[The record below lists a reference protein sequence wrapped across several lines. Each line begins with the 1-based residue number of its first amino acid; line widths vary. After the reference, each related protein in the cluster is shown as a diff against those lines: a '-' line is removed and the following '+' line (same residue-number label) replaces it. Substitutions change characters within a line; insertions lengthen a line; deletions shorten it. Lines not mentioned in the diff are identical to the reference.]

1 MSRFSPLPEP
11 PYWAVI
17 FSNQSSDDAEGYDEM
32 AQAMVQLASQQPGY
46 LGVEST
52 RDDQGFGITVSYWR
66 DKEALLNWKQ
76 VSKHL
81 LAQELGKEKWYDH
94 YITRIAK
101 VERAYSGPEGR

>member
-17 FSNQSSDDAEGYDEM
+17 FSNQSSDDAEGYEEM
-32 AQAMVQLASQQPGY
+32 AQAMVQLASQQLGY

-66 DKEALLNWKQ
+66 NEEALLNWKQ

-81 LAQELGKEKWYDH
+81 LAQKLGKERWYDH
-94 YITRIAK
+94 YITRIVK
-101 VERAYSGPEGR
+101 VERAYSGPAGR